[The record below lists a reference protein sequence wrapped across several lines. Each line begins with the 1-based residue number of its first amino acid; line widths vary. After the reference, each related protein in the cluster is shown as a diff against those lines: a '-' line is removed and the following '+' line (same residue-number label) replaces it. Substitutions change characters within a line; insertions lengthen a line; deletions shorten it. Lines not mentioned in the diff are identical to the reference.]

1 MVSWNDVEEWDADG
15 VAAVGDA
22 LVKARNAIVE
32 LEDELTDSASPE
44 EWTGPSAESARQN
57 LAKYR
62 QDLETL
68 VTEVAA
74 MVATVDTVEDAV
86 RQLRRD
92 IDEAKGLAATH
103 GFRID
108 DGRIVEPEGEA
119 GADTAS
125 VKSDLVE
132 RVDSILAKAK
142 EVDTD
147 LATMLDKVLADK
159 ISDEGATTLAQAAEV
174 GRSVFDSTGS
184 WRTTRSIRTRTGWS
198 TSSARRSRS
207 RRPSCSTTSACSGSR
222 TCTTSRTRLSKPRRN
237 GSKDR
242 TPTTAIKMRSGM
254 RTGTRS

>member
-1 MVSWNDVEEWDADG
+1 M
-15 VAAVGDA
+15 
-22 LVKARNAIVE
+22 
-32 LEDELTDSASPE
+32 
-44 EWTGPSAESARQN
+44 
-57 LAKYR
+57 
-62 QDLETL
+62 
-68 VTEVAA
+68 TEQHTP
-74 MVATVDTVEDAV
+74 ATVDTVEDTV

-174 GRSVFDSTGS
+174 ANPVGAAVRNSFAQAVAGGRGADYV
-184 WRTTRSIRTRTGWS
+184 
-198 TSSARRSRS
+198 
-207 RRPSCSTTSACSGSR
+207 PM
-222 TCTTSRTRLSKPRRN
+222 LSDIVGAAN
-237 GSKDR
+237 GI
-242 TPTTAIKMRSGM
+242 AEG
-254 RTGTRS
+254 